1 MKKTLH
7 TFLKSGLIEKYVL
20 GDTSPIE
27 ELEVEKFIDTYEE
40 ARLEYENTQKNL
52 EIWVKANAVEAPK
65 SVLQNILDDIDE
77 PIVAKKETPI
87 IHLKEKV
94 SHAPWYSVAASI
106 IALVFAGSSYLLYQ
120 QNQSLLSENDVVVDE
135 IFDLRSDIDKNN
147 EKLDDVMK
155 QFLKLNNPDTKK
167 YVLKGNERAK
177 DLKTVAYINPVEKT
191 SMIDVATL
199 PQLPN
204 EKCYQI
210 WAEVQDRM
218 VNLGI
223 LDPSESS
230 LQNIPYLE
238 DALGLS
244 ITIEDKGGAN
254 SSTAD
259 NSVAE
264 ISLKNN

>member
-1 MKKTLH
+1 MEKTLH
-7 TFLKSGLIEKYVL
+7 TFLNSGLIEKYVL
-20 GDTSPIE
+20 GDTSPVE
-27 ELEVEKFIDTYEE
+27 ELEVEHFIENFEE
-40 ARLEYENTQKNL
+40 ARIEYENTQKNL
-52 EIWVKANAVEAPK
+52 EIWAKANSVEAPS
-65 SVLQNILDDIDE
+65 SVLESVLDEITE
-77 PIVAKKETPI
+77 QPKKEIPVI
-87 IHLKEKV
+87 QLKERR
-94 SHAPWYSVAASI
+94 SHTPWYSIAASI
-106 IALVFAGSSYLLYQ
+106 VALVFAGSSYLLYQ
-120 QNQSLLSENDVVVDE
+120 QNEALNHENDVVVEE
-135 IFDLRSDIDKNN
+135 IFDLRSDIDRNN

-155 QFLKLNNPDTKK
+155 QFMKLNNPDTKK

-177 DLKTVAYINPVEKT
+177 NLTTVAYINPVEKT

-199 PQLPN
+199 PQLPK

-223 LDPSESS
+223 LDPSESK

-264 ISLKNN
+264 ISLQNK

>member
-1 MKKTLH
+1 MEKTLH

-20 GDTSPIE
+20 GDTSPSE
-27 ELEVEKFIDTYEE
+27 ELEVEYFIERHDE

-52 EIWVKANAVEAPK
+52 EIWAKANAVEAPT
-65 SVLQNILDDIDE
+65 SILDNILGEISE
-77 PIVAKKETPI
+77 KTEKQTPV
-87 IHLKEKV
+87 IHLKERN
-94 SHAPWYSVAASI
+94 SHTPWYSIAASI
-106 IALVFAGSSYLLYQ
+106 VALVFAGSSYLLYQ
-120 QNQSLLSENDVVVDE
+120 QNQSLNHENDVVVDE

-155 QFLKLNNPDTKK
+155 QFMKLNNPDTKK

-177 DLKTVAYINPVEKT
+177 NLKTVAYINPVEKT

-223 LDPSESS
+223 LDPSESN

-254 SSTAD
+254 TATAD

-264 ISLKNN
+264 ISLQNK